1 MNVLL
6 INPPWITKGGI
17 WQNVASCMPPF
28 GLASIAAYLEKSD
41 VNVRIID
48 ANARK
53 LSYKEIASVL
63 QIYFARRREKPE
75 YAGITAS
82 TPTISSALIV
92 AKIVKNVFPDT
103 KIVLGGVH
111 PSVMANDVLK
121 NEFVDFIVRG
131 EGEETFREL
140 VSGISREKITGLSYK
155 EDKNIIHNPPRAVI
169 PDINSLPFPAYHL
182 LPMEKYFPARGSYKK
197 FPALGMMTT
206 RGCPGRCTFCLGNYL
221 GQQVRNR
228 SSEKIFEEMFLLQD
242 KYGIKEISFY
252 DDVFTTKKENVKNL
266 CRKIINEKMNVSWS
280 CFARVDFVDE
290 GLLKVMKYA
299 GCHQIMY
306 GIESGDEEILKNI
319 HKKISLERV
328 KEIVHITKKIGIDVR
343 AAFMLGN
350 PGETK
355 ETMQK
360 TIDYAINLSP
370 DLAIFNITTPYP
382 GTEMFKWAKD
392 KGILAT
398 ENWDEYDLA
407 KPLMNLPTVNPAD
420 IEKYYNLAYKK
431 FYWRWGYL
439 LKRVFRIRSFSDIK
453 IGFSTL
459 SAILKR

>member
-1 MNVLL
+1 MNILF

-41 VNVRIID
+41 VNVEIID
-48 ANARK
+48 ADALK
-53 LSYKEIASVL
+53 LTYKEVYQL
-63 QIYFARRREKPE
+63 LLNYFAKQKSIPE
-75 YAGITAS
+75 YIGITSS

-92 AKIVKNVFPDT
+92 SKIAKDIFPDT

-111 PSVMANDVLK
+111 PSVMAEDILK
-121 NEFVDFIVRG
+121 NESVDFIVRG

-140 VSGISREKITGLSYK
+140 IAGVDKKKITGLSYK
-155 EDKNIIHNPPRAVI
+155 EDKNIIHNSARAVI
-169 PDINSLPFPAYHL
+169 KDINILPFPAYHL

-197 FPALGMMTT
+197 LPAVGMMTT
-206 RGCPGRCTFCLGNYL
+206 RGCPGRCTFCFGSYL

-228 SSEKIFEEMFLLQD
+228 SSEKIFEEMFLLQN

-252 DDVFTTKKENVKNL
+252 DDVFTTKKENVRDL
-266 CRKIINEKMNVSWS
+266 CRKIINEKMNIFWS

-290 GLLKVMKYA
+290 ELLGVMKEA

-306 GIESGDEEILKNI
+306 GIESSDEQILKNI
-319 HKKISLERV
+319 HKKISLEKV
-328 KEIVHITKKIGIDVR
+328 ENAIKITKKTGIHIRV
-343 AAFMLGN
+343 AFMLGN

-360 TIDYAINLSP
+360 TIDYAIKLAP
-370 DLAIFNITTPYP
+370 DVAIFNITTPYP
-382 GTEMFKWAKD
+382 GSEMFKWAKD
-392 KGILAT
+392 NGILTT
-398 ENWDEYDLA
+398 ENWDEYDLS
-407 KPLMNLPTVNPAD
+407 KPVMNLPTVKAEE
-420 IEKYYNLAYKK
+420 ITKYYNWAYKK
-431 FYWRWGYL
+431 FYWRWKYL
-439 LKRVFRIRSFSDIK
+439 LKRVFKTRNFSDIK
-453 IGFSTL
+453 IGFLTL

>member
-28 GLASIAAYLEKSD
+28 GLAAIAAYLEKSD
-41 VNVRIID
+41 VGVKIID
-48 ANARK
+48 ADARK
-53 LSYKEIASVL
+53 LTDEEIADVL
-63 QIYFARRREKPE
+63 QIYFAGRRGKPE
-75 YAGITAS
+75 YVGITSS

-92 AKIVKNVFPDT
+92 AKIVKNIFPDT

-111 PSVMANDVLK
+111 PSVMAEDVLK
-121 NEFVDFIVRG
+121 EESVDFIVRG

-140 VSGISREKITGLSYK
+140 ITGVNRKKILGLSYK
-155 EDKNIIHNPPRAVI
+155 EDKNIIHNPLRTVI
-169 PDINSLPFPAYHL
+169 SDINTLPFPAYHL
-182 LPMEKYFPARGSYKK
+182 LPMEKYFPAKGSYKK
-197 FPALGMMTT
+197 LPALGMMTT
-206 RGCPGRCTFCLGNYL
+206 RGCPGRCTFCLGSYL

-228 SSEKIFEEMFLLQD
+228 SAKKIFEEMFLLQD

-266 CRKIINEKMNVSWS
+266 CKKIINEKMDISWS

-290 GLLKVMKYA
+290 ELLRAMKDA

-306 GIESGDEEILKNI
+306 GIESGDEQILKNI
-319 HKKISLERV
+319 HKKISLEKV
-328 KEIVHITKKIGIDVR
+328 KEVVSITKKNSIDVR

-355 ETMQK
+355 ETMRK
-360 TIDYAINLSP
+360 TIDYAVNLAP
-370 DLAIFNITTPYP
+370 DVAIFNITTPYP

-392 KGILAT
+392 KGILTT
-398 ENWDEYDLA
+398 ENWDEYDLS
-407 KPLMNLPTVNPAD
+407 KPIMDLPTVSAE
-420 IEKYYNLAYKK
+420 IIAEYYNLAYKK
-431 FYWRWGYL
+431 FYWRLHYL
-439 LKRVFRIRSFSDIK
+439 LKRIFRIRSLSDIK
-453 IGFSTL
+453 VGFSTL
-459 SAILKR
+459 WAILKR

>member
-1 MNVLL
+1 MKVLL

-41 VNVRIID
+41 VSVEIID
-48 ANARK
+48 ADALK
-53 LSYKEIASVL
+53 LTYEEIARLLLTYSKR
-63 QIYFARRREKPE
+63 QKSIPE
-75 YAGITAS
+75 YVGITAS

-92 AKIVKNVFPDT
+92 SKTAKDIFPNAKI
-103 KIVLGGVH
+103 ILGGVH
-111 PSVMANDVLK
+111 PSVMAEDVLK
-121 NEFVDFIVRG
+121 EESVDFIVRG
-131 EGEETFREL
+131 EGEETFREFITG
-140 VSGISREKITGLSYK
+140 VDRKKITGLSYK
-155 EDKNIIHNPPRAVI
+155 EDKIIIHNPARAVI
-169 PDINSLPFPAYHL
+169 SDINTLPFPAYHL

-197 FPALGMMTT
+197 LPAVGMMTT
-206 RGCPGRCTFCLGNYL
+206 RGCPGRCTFCLGSYL

-266 CRKIINEKMNVSWS
+266 CKKIINEKMNISWS

-290 GLLKVMKYA
+290 ELLRAMKDA

-306 GIESGDEEILKNI
+306 GIESGDEQILKNI
-319 HKKISLERV
+319 HKKISLEKV
-328 KEIVHITKKIGIDVR
+328 KEIVNITKKIGLDVR

-360 TIDYAINLSP
+360 TIDYAINLAP
-370 DLAIFNITTPYP
+370 DVAIFNITTPYP
-382 GTEMFKWAKD
+382 GSEMFRWAKES
-392 KGILAT
+392 GILLT
-398 ENWDEYDLA
+398 ENWDEYDLSQ
-407 KPLMNLPTVNPAD
+407 PLMNLPTVSAKE
-420 IEKYYNLAYKK
+420 IKEYYNLAYKK
-431 FYWRWGYL
+431 FYWRWKYL
-439 LKRVFRIRSFSDIK
+439 LKRIFKIRNLSDIK
-453 IGFSTL
+453 VGFSTL
-459 SAILKR
+459 LVVLKR